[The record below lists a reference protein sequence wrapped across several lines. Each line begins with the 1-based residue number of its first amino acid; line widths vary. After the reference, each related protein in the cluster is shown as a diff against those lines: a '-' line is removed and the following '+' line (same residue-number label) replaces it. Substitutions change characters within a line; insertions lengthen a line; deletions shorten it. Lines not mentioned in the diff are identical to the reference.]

1 MKKAAFAI
9 LAVTLVFAL
18 AETAARLAGIGD
30 GTPAFMRFTNPHRE
44 QSGFV
49 PDDHLF
55 WRLRENN
62 VSWEVNASGFRGPDA
77 PRDKPAGQFRVVT
90 LGDSCTFGL
99 GTPGVRYEDTWS
111 ARLEQLLRAA
121 KPGRDIR
128 VLNFGCPGYSSFQG
142 MRLLESRAA
151 AYAPDLVI
159 AYFGINDGFDAIGF
173 ADKDQR
179 PVDAPALG
187 PVRGALAK
195 SALYAWLRGGLVSAR
210 RNTASGTPLER
221 VAIDDY
227 HANLDSMAAL
237 AGRIGAKIRFIAP
250 PYLEES
256 DGSLRIE
263 TNRRHE
269 PAIDVFPE
277 MSAAAARGEAVI
289 FPSPDN
295 VHPTPVGHAAIARAI
310 AAVVLPELAD

>member
-1 MKKAAFAI
+1 MKKAVFAI
-9 LAVTLVFAL
+9 LAVLAVFAL
-18 AETAARLAGIGD
+18 AEIGARFAGAGSGGAAY
-30 GTPAFMRFTNPHRE
+30 MRFTNPHRE

-62 VSWEVNASGFRGPDA
+62 PSWEVNASGFRGPDA
-77 PRDKPAGQFRVVT
+77 PREKPAGQYRVVT

-99 GTPGVRYEDTWS
+99 GTPGLRYDETYS
-111 ARLEQLLRAA
+111 SRLEQLLREAH
-121 KPGRDIR
+121 PGRDIR

-142 MRLLESRAA
+142 LRLLESKVA

-187 PVRGALAK
+187 ALRGTLAR
-195 SALYAWLRGGLVSAR
+195 SAFYAWLRGGLVRAR
-210 RNTASGTPLER
+210 RDAAPEAPLER
-221 VAIDDY
+221 VVIGDY
-227 HANLDSMAAL
+227 HANLDAMAAL
-237 AGRIGAKIRFIAP
+237 VARIGARIRFIAP

-263 TNRRHE
+263 EHRRHQ
-269 PAIDVFPE
+269 PAIDVFPAMDE
-277 MSAAAARGEAVI
+277 AAARGEAVI
-289 FPSPDN
+289 FASPDN
-295 VHPTPVGHAAIARAI
+295 VHPTPAGHAAIARAI
-310 AAVVLPELAD
+310 AGAVLPEIRD